1 MMTQMK
7 LWGRCENDSWE
18 SDIGGQKNDQLTD
31 DGDLVNDEEEDDD
44 DEEEEEDDDDHNA
57 EVNVHRLNEGARRR
71 KE

>member
-18 SDIGGQKNDQLTD
+18 RGGQKNDQLTD
-31 DGDLVNDEEEDDD
+31 YGDLVNDEEEDDD

-57 EVNVHRLNEGARRR
+57 DVNVHRLSEGARRR

>member
-18 SDIGGQKNDQLTD
+18 SDIGGQKNDQLTYY
-31 DGDLVNDEEEDDD
+31 GDLVNDEE
-44 DEEEEEDDDDHNA
+44 EEEEEDDDDHNA
-57 EVNVHRLNEGARRR
+57 DVNVHRLSEGARRR